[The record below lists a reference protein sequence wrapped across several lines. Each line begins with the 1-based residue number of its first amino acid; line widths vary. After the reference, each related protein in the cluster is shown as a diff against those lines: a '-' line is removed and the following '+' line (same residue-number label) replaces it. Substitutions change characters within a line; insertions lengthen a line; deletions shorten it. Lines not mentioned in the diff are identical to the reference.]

1 MALSANTLDELVKV
15 SLRDEWSSVKK
26 KWFPRTDEHQDFDKR
41 TPGNYYN
48 CIQPQFRDRT

>member
-1 MALSANTLDELVKV
+1 MHFFEFKLNSNTGWRVLFYTLL

-41 TPGNYYN
+41 TPGN
-48 CIQPQFRDRT
+48 